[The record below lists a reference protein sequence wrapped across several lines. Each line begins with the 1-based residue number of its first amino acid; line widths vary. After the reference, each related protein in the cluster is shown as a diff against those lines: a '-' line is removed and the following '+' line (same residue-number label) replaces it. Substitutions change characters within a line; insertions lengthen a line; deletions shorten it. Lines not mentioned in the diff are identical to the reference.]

1 MAVVRW
7 AKGDGRTAAI
17 YSVKMQSSAA
27 NAGADMTRTYVQVVI
42 VEIVVLAFLWWLGLY
57 SA

>member
-1 MAVVRW
+1 
-7 AKGDGRTAAI
+7 
-17 YSVKMQSSAA
+17 MQSSAA
-27 NAGADMTRTYVQVVI
+27 NAGDAMTRTYVQVII